1 MLHVAVVEDEGIYR
15 EKIKGYIERYAQEH
29 DLQVMTSV
37 YEDGSQIVE
46 QYTKGFDILL
56 LDIMMNGMDGMEAAG
71 KIREVDDT
79 VVLMFITQMAQYA
92 INGYSVGALD
102 YVLKPIDYESF
113 SLRFARAVDRA
124 LNRSGGTV
132 MLSTSSGVVMLRTRD
147 IYYVEIRDHI
157 LYYHTVNGEYT
168 VRGTMQGAER
178 VLAPY
183 SFVRSNHWYLVN
195 LAHVSEI
202 DKNIVVVGEFRLEI
216 SRRNRTD
223 FMKAVADYM
232 GGNS

>member
-29 DLQVMTSV
+29 DLQILTSV

-46 QYTKGFDILL
+46 QYTQGFDILL
-56 LDIMMNGMDGMEAAG
+56 LDIMMKGMNGMETAE
-71 KIREVDDT
+71 KIRQVDDT

-124 LNRSGGTV
+124 QSRSGGTI
-132 MLSTSSGVVMLRTRD
+132 MLSTASGVVMIRTRD

-168 VRGTMQGAER
+168 VRGTMQEAER
-178 VLAPY
+178 TLSPY

-202 DKNIVVVGEFRLEI
+202 DKNIVVVGEYHLEI
-216 SRRNRTD
+216 SRRNRTE
-223 FMKAVADYM
+223 FMKAVANYM